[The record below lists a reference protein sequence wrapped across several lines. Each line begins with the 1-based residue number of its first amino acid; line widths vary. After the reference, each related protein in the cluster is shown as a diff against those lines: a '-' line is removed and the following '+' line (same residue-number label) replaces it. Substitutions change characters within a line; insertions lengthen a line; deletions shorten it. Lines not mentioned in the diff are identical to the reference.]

1 MRFRQI
7 VAVVVVVPTLFVATV
22 VAAVFAYGYWHT
34 VTHGVLRVD
43 VRDSS
48 DRQVGNSDS
57 DLTFLDDRARVLAR
71 SGTDSGGGLFSL
83 SGEFS
88 CREIEKRAPFEVGG
102 HEAYSRC
109 FERQSRW
116 VIKWVPDVTY
126 VDVRIGGCRWK
137 KVPVIISRQSSGP
150 SDWWLLWPS
159 RHMGG
164 EPFTQFYAKV
174 TVDTDLC
181 GSGSP

>member
-1 MRFRQI
+1 MSVRQI

-34 VTHGVLRVD
+34 VTHAWFHVNLQ
-43 VRDSS
+43 DSS
-48 DRQVGNSDS
+48 GRQVANPDS
-57 DLTFLDDRARVLAR
+57 DLTFLDERGRVLAQ
-71 SGTDSGGGLFSL
+71 SATDSAGGLFSL

-102 HEAYSRC
+102 HDAYSRC

-116 VIKWVPDVTY
+116 VSKWVPHVRY

-137 KVPVIISRQSSGP
+137 KVPAIISRQSSGP

-159 RHMGG
+159 RHVGG
-164 EPFTQFYAKV
+164 SPFTEFDAKITIDV
-174 TVDTDLC
+174 HVC
-181 GSGSP
+181 GSGGP

>member
-1 MRFRQI
+1 VRFKQI
-7 VAVVVVVPTLFVATV
+7 VAVVVVVPTLFVATT

-34 VTHGVLRVD
+34 VTHAVFQVNLQ
-43 VRDSS
+43 DSS
-48 DRQVGNSDS
+48 GRQVANPDS
-57 DLTFLDDRARVLAR
+57 GLTFLDERSRVLAQ
-71 SGTDSGGGLFSL
+71 SATDSSGGVFYL

-116 VIKWVPDVTY
+116 VSKWVADVTY

-150 SDWWLLWPS
+150 SDWWLLWPT
-159 RHMGG
+159 RHIGG
-164 EPFTQFYAKV
+164 EPFTQFYATS
-174 TVDTDLC
+174 TVDVDAC